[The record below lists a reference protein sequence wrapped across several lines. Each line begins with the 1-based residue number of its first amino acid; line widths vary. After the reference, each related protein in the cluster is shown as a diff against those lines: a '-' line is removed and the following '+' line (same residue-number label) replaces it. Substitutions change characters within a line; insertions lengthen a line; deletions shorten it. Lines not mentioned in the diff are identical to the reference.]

1 MPKTEH
7 TLDSLLTYFQSIN
20 LSSGYEIDSGNGFL
34 TAEQAQSLQNEIE
47 SKYICV
53 GNFVFG
59 QRNNDIRQRLFN
71 FDNPYIYFKFKDFEL
86 RVIDGLIEGEPCSG
100 SRLKTYLLYA
110 DNQILGKFYKIADV
124 KLVVRNI
131 DLYYNKSNI
140 FSDSIGI

>member
-34 TAEQAQSLQNEIE
+34 TAEQAESLQNEIE
-47 SKYICV
+47 SKYICI

-59 QRNNDIRQRLFN
+59 QKNNDIRQRLFN

-124 KLVVRNI
+124 KLVVRKI

-140 FSDSIGI
+140 LSDSIGI